1 MEETYF
7 NLEIDRNEVYRYL
20 GAGQTAPSSVLG
32 ELAEECIGMIRN
44 TARPARYFRIFPCAG
59 NGETEVRIGPLTVMS
74 RALVRN
80 LDGCR
85 EVCLFGATLG
95 AGVDRLIARAQ
106 AKGEMTR
113 ALALQAAGAA
123 MLEAFCDKTEE
134 EIRRA
139 AAAQSGRSAE
149 EVFLRP
155 RFSPGYG
162 DFGLEYQRDLFR
174 ILELQKRTGMVL
186 TESLMMLPSKSV
198 TAVTGL
204 ADAPCS
210 RGNTCSRCAK
220 TECAYR
226 KP

>member
-174 ILELQKRTGMVL
+174 ILFPLRAGSPGGSGVRGDRTCGYTVQPRKHLQQMCENGMCIPKTL
-186 TESLMMLPSKSV
+186 K
-198 TAVTGL
+198 
-204 ADAPCS
+204 
-210 RGNTCSRCAK
+210 CAIM
-220 TECAYR
+220 R
-226 KP
+226 L